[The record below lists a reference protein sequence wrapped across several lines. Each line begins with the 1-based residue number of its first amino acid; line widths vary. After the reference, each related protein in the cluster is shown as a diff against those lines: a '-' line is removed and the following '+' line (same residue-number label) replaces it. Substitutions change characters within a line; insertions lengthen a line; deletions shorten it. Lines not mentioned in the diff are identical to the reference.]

1 MSEPWNEYAIGS
13 QEVDRL
19 LKGYWEH
26 WWITVKRNIILSS
39 PAMMQ
44 YMMVAF
50 SFCILYPSSARSD

>member
-26 WWITVKRNIILSS
+26 WWITVKNEQFFLVVQ
-39 PAMMQ
+39 P
-44 YMMVAF
+44 
-50 SFCILYPSSARSD
+50 